1 VNQPESPFRAIACQV
16 LFDDQPGIDGCSNAD
31 RALFFCNVMDVQ
43 TIDLS
48 QGLDLTMLVQETDI
62 MVVDAAIH
70 YLMLQLAYNRKLLDT
85 GFIAPEEFQP
95 KCDSIALAL
104 RRVKWHKKH
113 LAIGVP
119 TPPFSITD

>member
-1 VNQPESPFRAIACQV
+1 
-16 LFDDQPGIDGCSNAD
+16 
-31 RALFFCNVMDVQ
+31 MDVQ
-43 TIDLS
+43 TIDLNE
-48 QGLDLTMLVQETDI
+48 QLDLTMLVKETD
-62 MVVDAAIH
+62 MTVVDAAIH

-113 LAIGVP
+113 LAAGVP